1 MTPPRPRRATSSGP
15 RCGNNPRAQ
24 LSDADRQAV
33 AEFRAYLDARAEKR
47 RTITDQ
53 VRPIE
58 NVPDPEELL

>member
-1 MTPPRPRRATSSGP
+1 MTQPRPRRAASSGP
-15 RCGNNPRAQ
+15 RCGNNPNFR

-33 AEFRAYLDARAEKR
+33 AEFRAYLAARAEKR

-58 NVPDPEELL
+58 NVPNPEELL